1 MPAHDDGTTHS
12 GAGVRK
18 PPTEETAGGGRGGAS
33 QAMGI
38 SALAVC
44 CRRSLNASLGSGR
57 RGDELSRPIA
67 IGRTSVAQ
75 RRLIDKV
82 VSRAA
87 RRRAWSL
94 LVESR
99 RSRSAALECR
109 RFDANEHALAADVT
123 DLQRDHL
130 GGAKPARVEHFRF
143 RSAIGACRSQPTTES
158 RVKLDPE

>member
-1 MPAHDDGTTHS
+1 MPAHDDGTTYS

-82 VSRAA
+82 V
-87 RRRAWSL
+87 
-94 LVESR
+94 
-99 RSRSAALECR
+99 
-109 RFDANEHALAADVT
+109 F
-123 DLQRDHL
+123 Q
-130 GGAKPARVEHFRF
+130 GGATASMVIAGREQAKQKCSTGMSPLRRE
-143 RSAIGACRSQPTTES
+143 
-158 RVKLDPE
+158 

>member
-1 MPAHDDGTTHS
+1 MEAEFEPVFSRQATAEGFRREIYVCWAALSKDIFDDALTSVGVKILGCRPMTTAPRTPGPAS
-12 GAGVRK
+12 A

-82 VSRAA
+82 V
-87 RRRAWSL
+87 
-94 LVESR
+94 
-99 RSRSAALECR
+99 
-109 RFDANEHALAADVT
+109 F
-123 DLQRDHL
+123 Q
-130 GGAKPARVEHFRF
+130 GGATASMVIAGREQAKQKCSTGMSPLRRE
-143 RSAIGACRSQPTTES
+143 
-158 RVKLDPE
+158 